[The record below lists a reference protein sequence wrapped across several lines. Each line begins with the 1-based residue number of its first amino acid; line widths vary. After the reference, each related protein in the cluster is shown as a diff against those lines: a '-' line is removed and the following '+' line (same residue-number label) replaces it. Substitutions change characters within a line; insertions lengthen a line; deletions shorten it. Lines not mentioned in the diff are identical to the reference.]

1 MKIIKIFFLFLLL
14 FKINNNAYADLSN
27 KIIVKVENKI
37 ITNFELKNKIIS
49 TLLISNNEINQQ
61 TIDGLKRQLLETL
74 INSKIK
80 LIELSKYNL
89 KEDSSQL
96 NNYLELISNN
106 DLEGIKRKFKEYNL
120 DFELFL
126 DEIKIELKWKK
137 FIFNTYKKKIVIDY
151 NLIDKEINE
160 ILNKRAT
167 IEEFNLSE
175 IEILK
180 SKNISEKELINNLLK
195 MISELGFE
203 SIANK
208 NSIALSANE
217 NGYLGWL
224 KSTTLNKEI
233 YKKIKELKK
242 GELSKPIFQQDSIV
256 ILKLNDKRFVNKE
269 KINIEN
275 LKKELI
281 SKKKNNIYNL
291 YSSSRLSKLKN
302 SSLIE
307 YIK

>member
-1 MKIIKIFFLFLLL
+1 M
-14 FKINNNAYADLSN
+14 
-27 KIIVKVENKI
+27 
-37 ITNFELKNKIIS
+37 
-49 TLLISNNEINQQ
+49 
-61 TIDGLKRQLLETL
+61 
-74 INSKIK
+74 
-80 LIELSKYNL
+80 
-89 KEDSSQL
+89 
-96 NNYLELISNN
+96 
-106 DLEGIKRKFKEYNL
+106 
-120 DFELFL
+120 

-137 FIFNTYKKKIVIDY
+137 LIFNTYKKKIVIDH

-160 ILNKRAT
+160 ILKKRTT

-180 SKNISEKELINNLLK
+180 SENTPEKKLIENLLN
-195 MISELGFE
+195 MISKLGFE
-203 SIANK
+203 ETANK
-208 NSIALSANE
+208 NSIALSAPE
-217 NGYLGWL
+217 NGSLGWL

-233 YKKIKELKK
+233 YKNIKELKK
-242 GELSKPIFQQDSIV
+242 GELSKPIFQQDSII

-269 KINIEN
+269 KINLEN

-307 YIK
+307 YVK

>member
-1 MKIIKIFFLFLLL
+1 MKIIKIFFLLLL
-14 FKINNNAYADLSN
+14 LSINNNVHANLNN

-61 TIDGLKRQLLETL
+61 SIDSLKKQSLETL

-89 KEDSSQL
+89 KEDNSQL
-96 NNYLELISNN
+96 NNYLKLISNN
-106 DLEGIKRKFKEYNL
+106 DVDGLKKKFKEYNL

-137 FIFNTYKKKIVIDY
+137 LIFNTYKKKIVIDH

-160 ILNKRAT
+160 ILKKRTT

-180 SKNISEKELINNLLK
+180 SENTPEKKLIENLLN
-195 MISELGFE
+195 MISKLGFE
-203 SIANK
+203 ETANK
-208 NSIALSANE
+208 NSIALSAPE
-217 NGYLGWL
+217 NGSLGWL

-233 YKKIKELKK
+233 YKNIKELKK
-242 GELSKPIFQQDSIV
+242 GELSKPIFQQDSII
-256 ILKLNDKRFVNKE
+256 ILKLNDKRFVDKE
-269 KINIEN
+269 KINLEN

-307 YIK
+307 YVK